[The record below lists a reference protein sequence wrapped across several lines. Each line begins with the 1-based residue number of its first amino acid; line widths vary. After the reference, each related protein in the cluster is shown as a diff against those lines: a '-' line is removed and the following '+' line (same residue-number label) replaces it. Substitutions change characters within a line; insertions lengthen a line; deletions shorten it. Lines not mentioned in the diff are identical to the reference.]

1 MPQPLNHTVRATV
14 RGHDVYLVPR
24 ADGELVVGATS
35 EERGFDRTVTA
46 SAVHDLLRDAT
57 TLVPAIGELVVTE
70 ACAALRPATRDNA
83 PLVTATEVR
92 GLVIATGHYRSGI
105 LQSAITMDAVLAL
118 LDNDEP
124 APEWRALRPVPVGA
138 Q

>member
-1 MPQPLNHTVRATV
+1 M
-14 RGHDVYLVPR
+14 
-24 ADGELVVGATS
+24 
-35 EERGFDRTVTA
+35 
-46 SAVHDLLRDAT
+46 HDLLRDAT

-105 LQSAITMDAVLAL
+105 LQSAITMDAVLTL